1 MENQEGWG
9 EADTPAFQLREETG
23 LGQLGSRAYCQV
35 PSPGRCLALRSAGL
49 LTQVP
54 GCFPSLYLS

>member
-9 EADTPAFQLREETG
+9 EADTPAFQLREETE

-35 PSPGRCLALRSAGL
+35 RPQDGAWPC
-49 LTQVP
+49 VP
-54 GCFPSLYLS
+54 LDFSRRFPAAFPLCT